1 MPLKTD
7 IIHCFTYILSKKW
20 YDKRETSREGAQ
32 SLSLKKLESGNN
44 HEIIAEEVALLKE
57 ILEDIT
63 RRMIGDEAFET
74 IETIIELSEKQDY
87 VLLEE
92 LIARISNEDMIVIS
106 RYFTIL
112 PLLINISEDV
122 DLAHEINVQNN
133 TNTDYLGKLA
143 LTIDAVAEKED
154 AKAIL
159 ENVTVVP
166 VLTAH
171 PTQVQR
177 KTVLELTTKIHD
189 LLRKYRDVK
198 AGVVNKDKWKT
209 ELYRY
214 IDIIMQTDI
223 IREKKLKV
231 KNEITNVMQYYND
244 SLIPAVTKLTGEYK
258 RLAQEKGLQLEKTK
272 PITMG
277 MWIGGDRDGNPFVTA
292 ETLRLSATVQS
303 EVVLNYYIEKMSALY
318 RTFSLS
324 STLTKPSQAVEELAS
339 LSSDQSIYRENEP
352 YRKAFHYIQSRLVQT
367 LLNLTAKPTVK
378 SLLQKHHYANAHS
391 TSNASVIAK
400 FVESKADQVATGIE
414 ENRIPPYQTAAEL
427 KADLQLIEASLI
439 NSGDQALVEGDLAE
453 VIQAIDIFGFFLAS
467 IDMRQDSSV
476 QEACVAELLKGANIV
491 DDYSALSE
499 EEKCQI
505 LLKELT
511 EDPRTLSSSRV
522 EKSELLEKELA
533 IYAAARDLKD
543 KLGEEVIKQHI
554 ISHTESVSDM
564 FELAIMLKEVG
575 LVDQDRAR
583 IQIVPLFETI
593 EDLDNSRA
601 IMTQYLSYDIV
612 KRWISANDDYQE
624 IMLGYSDS
632 NKDGGYLASGWTL
645 YKAQNELTEI
655 GEQHGVKVT
664 FFHGR
669 GGTVGRGG
677 GPSYDAISSQ
687 PFGSIKDRIRLT
699 EQGEIIEN
707 KYGNKDVAYY
717 NLEMLISASVNRM
730 VTRMLTNPGDIDGF
744 RQIMDG
750 IVEDSN
756 QVYRQLVFE
765 NPYFYDYFFEAS
777 PIKEVS
783 SLNIGSRPAARKTI
797 TDITGLRAIPWVFS
811 WSQNRIMLPGWY
823 GVGSAFKHF
832 IDQDEGNL
840 AKLQHMYEKWPFF
853 HSLLSN
859 VDMVLSKSNMNIAF
873 HYAQLAES
881 QEVRDVY
888 HTILDEWQLT
898 KDVILAIEQHDELLE
913 DNPSLKYSLDFR
925 LPYFNVLNYIQ
936 IELIKRLRS
945 DQLDEDYEKL
955 IHTTINGI
963 ATGLRNSG

>member
-1 MPLKTD
+1 M
-7 IIHCFTYILSKKW
+7 
-20 YDKRETSREGAQ
+20 
-32 SLSLKKLESGNN
+32 SLKKLESSNN

-143 LTIDAVAEKED
+143 LTIDAVAEKDD

-439 NSGDQALVEGDLAE
+439 NSGDQALVEGDLTE

-575 LVDQDRAR
+575 LVDQDKAR

-612 KRWISANDDYQE
+612 KRWIAANDDYQE

-655 GEQHGVKVT
+655 GEQHGVKIT

-840 AKLQHMYEKWPFF
+840 ANLQHMYEKWPFF